1 LKNNKVRIIVN
12 SSTNKFMN
20 FLVYNKI
27 NYSNLIKGDEIYI
40 LDIDYKDIDK
50 FKRYDYIIDK
60 YYGIKGI
67 VNYLKYNNSFIFGIA
82 CGLFI
87 LYLLCNTIFEVK
99 INSDN
104 EDLVNKI
111 NASLYENNIVK
122 YKKKISFNE
131 IQKIKEKILE
141 ENKENLEWIEII
153 EDGCNYIVEVT
164 QRIKG
169 STKDDN
175 KSPSNIVASKDGLIK
190 HISLINGVKIKD
202 VNDYVKKGDV
212 IISGEI
218 FHGEKLVNTTNA
230 KGFVYAEVWYTTTVT
245 IPFKYKE
252 YVDTGKKVNRY
263 YLKFNDKEMTI
274 VGKYNNESSMSNKIL
289 VLNKPYLPFDI
300 YKEEIKIYKYKTFL
314 VDENDAYNIAIE
326 KADYNVNKT
335 LDSDEYIIDKKVLK
349 KVVNSSKMIL
359 EVFYKVYENI
369 SDTSI
374 IEEVSND

>member
-1 LKNNKVRIIVN
+1 ML
-12 SSTNKFMN
+12 
-20 FLVYNKI
+20 
-27 NYSNLIKGDEIYI
+27 
-40 LDIDYKDIDK
+40 
-50 FKRYDYIIDK
+50 
-60 YYGIKGI
+60 
-67 VNYLKYNNSFIFGIA
+67 
-82 CGLFI
+82 
-87 LYLLCNTIFEVK
+87 
-99 INSDN
+99 
-104 EDLVNKI
+104 
-111 NASLYENNIVK
+111 
-122 YKKKISFNE
+122 
-131 IQKIKEKILE
+131 
-141 ENKENLEWIEII
+141 
-153 EDGCNYIVEVT
+153 
-164 QRIKG
+164 IKG

-359 EVFYKVYENI
+359 EVFYKVLFFGIFIGAVNRCEKAM
-369 SDTSI
+369 
-374 IEEVSND
+374 VV